1 MKSIK
6 YTLLAAT
13 AMIST
18 SVFAVTPQEIVEN
31 YFENTGGKSAWAAI
45 SGVQFEGE
53 VKQGPMTIPV
63 TLVQLKGGKTF
74 TKFAVQG
81 KEFMQGVFDGEVM
94 WSTNFMTMKAEAS
107 DSEATQNMKLNAND
121 FPIDLFNYDKKGYG
135 LELIGNEEIEG
146 TDTFKLKLT
155 KEQQTV
161 EGKKVDDITYYFMD
175 AEAFVPLM
183 VEREILTGQGKGS
196 IMQVKFSDYQE
207 VEGLYFPF
215 TIAQGIKGGPSNP
228 ISFTKVSLNPDIDP
242 SIFSMPVVVEEKA
255 ATRTSKSSN

>member
-1 MKSIK
+1 MKTIK
-6 YTLLAAT
+6 FTLLAAT
-13 AMIST
+13 AMLST

-31 YFENTGGKSAWAAI
+31 YFENTGGKAAWASI

-53 VKQGPMTIPV
+53 AKQGPMTFPV
-63 TLVQLKGGKTF
+63 TLVQLKGGKTY

-94 WSTNFMTMKAEAS
+94 WSTNFMTMKAEKS
-107 DSEATQNMKLNAND
+107 DSETTENMKLNSND

-146 TDTFKLKLT
+146 TETFKLKLT
-155 KEQQTV
+155 KEQQTI
-161 EGKKVDDITYYFMD
+161 EGKKVDDITYYYMD

-183 VEREILTGQGKGS
+183 VEREILSGQGKGA

-207 VEGLYFPF
+207 VKGLYFPF
-215 TIAQGIKGGPSNP
+215 TISQGIKGGPSSP
-228 ISFTKVSLNPDIDP
+228 ISFSKIALNPEIDP
-242 SIFSMPVVVEEKA
+242 SIFSMPAAVAEKA
-255 ATRTSKSSN
+255 APAKPSSGN